1 MSSENSIRPA
11 MRKNPPHTAGHN
23 LLAFDQVVLQ
33 TERLL
38 LRPLRETD
46 APSLLAIFSDARFM
60 QFGTTP
66 PWASMNEART
76 MINRDIKAMASGERI
91 RLGIERIEDD
101 ALIGI
106 CTLFDWDKE
115 CRSAEV
121 GYGLIPNAWGRGYMQ
136 EALVALLD
144 YGFSEL
150 NLNRVKADIDPRNIG
165 SAKSLERVGF
175 TKEGHLRENCIVNG
189 ELTDS
194 ALYGLLRREWKV
206 GVNAAPSER

>member
-1 MSSENSIRPA
+1 MLLA
-11 MRKNPPHTAGHN
+11 MLEDAPHIAGRN
-23 LLAFDQVVLQ
+23 LPAFDQVVLQ
-33 TERLL
+33 TKRLL

-60 QFGTTP
+60 QFGTTRS
-66 PWASMNEART
+66 WTSIDEARA

-91 RLGIERIEDD
+91 RLGIERDEDK

-121 GYGLIPNAWGRGYMQ
+121 GYGLISNAWGRGYMH
-136 EALVALLD
+136 EALVVLLN

-150 NLNRVKADIDPRNIG
+150 NLNRVEADIDPRNIN
-165 SAKSLERVGF
+165 SARSLERIGF
-175 TKEGHLRENCIVNG
+175 TKEGHLRESCVVSG
-189 ELTDS
+189 VLTDS
-194 ALYGLLRREWKV
+194 APYGLLQREWK
-206 GVNAAPSER
+206 AA